1 MKWKIGILV
10 VVMVVGAFVV
20 YNLPYFEEMRAFN
33 KVENGKILELCN
45 WYLDEYPSGRHMDDV
60 LYMKI
65 GLSKYD
71 MATIVDYLT
80 KCPDGIHTTEVNEL
94 CDKLWDEEI
103 LKYNQRDKTNESLA
117 AVKYMSEMLQYMKK
131 HRVNTIIVDINST
144 LNLKDYNE
152 YDQDIR
158 DILEI
163 TTKGEMSLATGMI
176 SLKSNFTAS
185 DNSSLMAILTEGVRK
200 SIDKMFTP
208 GFICVTAN
216 DEETTDKMPKLSFD
230 YTITGQEDKFGEIV
244 APHIWVYTD
253 KYGKTLNYLIGIS
266 IHFKAHFSIPG
277 SSTTFDYSEKGEPSE
292 NINNVENIQDGYR
305 QMTSICFAQFSNKMS
320 KNMGLAESYFQ
331 GDADKK

>member
-10 VVMVVGAFVV
+10 VVVGAFVV
-20 YNLPYFEEMRAFN
+20 YNFPYFKEMRAFN
-33 KVENGKILELCN
+33 KVEDGKILELCN
-45 WYLDEYPSGRHMDDV
+45 WYLDEYPSGRHVDDV

-80 KCPDGIHTTEVNEL
+80 KCPDGIHATEVNEL

-103 LKYNQRDKTNESLA
+103 LKYNQRDKTNELLA

-152 YDQDIR
+152 YDQGIR

-163 TTKGEMSLATGMI
+163 TTKRQMSLAAGMI

-185 DNSSLMAILTEGVRK
+185 DNSSLMKILTEGVQR

-208 GFICVTAN
+208 GFINILAEDEKNAN
-216 DEETTDKMPKLSFD
+216 KMPQLNFD
-230 YTITGQEDKFGEIV
+230 YIITSQEDKYGEVV

-253 KYGKTLNYLIGIS
+253 ENGKTLNYLVGIS
-266 IHFKAHFSIPG
+266 ISFKAHFSIPD
-277 SSTTFDYSEKGEPSE
+277 SSITFDYLEKGEPAD
-292 NINNVENIQDGYR
+292 NINNVKNIEDGYR
-305 QMTSICFAQFSNKMS
+305 QMTYICFAQFSNKMS
-320 KNMGLAESYFQ
+320 KNMGLAETYFQ
-331 GDADKK
+331 GNVDDKK